1 MKEYIKNPA
10 KYTAPED
17 VDEIADEKKE

>member
-10 KYTAPED
+10 KYTEPED
-17 VDEIADEKKE
+17 ADEIADEKKE